1 MKYEKFVATTK
12 FECFGATLK
21 VLNHYKLSKMGR
33 NSLPKH
39 KFLRDFKDY
48 SIM

>member
-1 MKYEKFVATTK
+1 MKYEKIVATTN
-12 FECFGATLK
+12 FGCFGATLK

-39 KFLRDFKDY
+39 EILRDFKDNA
-48 SIM
+48 IM